1 MQVGLGLALT
11 ASASA
16 LLLATALR
24 AAARR
29 PLGMSAAG
37 GGGGGDVRFGKFSI
51 PASQVFYESASR
63 LSLALVNLRPIVP
76 GHVLVVPRRVVPR
89 MSDLTDEELVDLW
102 RSVRRIAGV
111 VEARHGASASNVAV
125 QDGPAAG
132 QTVPHVHVHILPRK
146 RADFARNDDVY
157 DALEQFDARPQ
168 SALVV
173 PSDVDRVDRTAAE
186 MAAEADELRAL
197 FAK

>member
-1 MQVGLGLALT
+1 MQGLAIKL
-11 ASASA
+11 SASA

-24 AAARR
+24 VAPRR
-29 PLGMSAAG
+29 PLSMSASG
-37 GGGGGDVRFGKFSI
+37 GEIRFGKFVI

-63 LSLALVNLRPIVP
+63 LTLALVNLRPIVP

-89 MSDLTDEELVDLW
+89 MSDLTDEELIDLW
-102 RSVRRIAGV
+102 RSVRGIAGPI
-111 VEARHGASASNVAV
+111 EARYGAGASNVAV

-146 RADFARNDDVY
+146 HEDFARNDDVY
-157 DALEQFDARPQ
+157 DALEKFDGRPK
-168 SALVV
+168 SVLVV
-173 PSDVDRVDRTAAE
+173 PSDIDRVDRTAAQ
-186 MAAEADELRAL
+186 MAAEADELRSL